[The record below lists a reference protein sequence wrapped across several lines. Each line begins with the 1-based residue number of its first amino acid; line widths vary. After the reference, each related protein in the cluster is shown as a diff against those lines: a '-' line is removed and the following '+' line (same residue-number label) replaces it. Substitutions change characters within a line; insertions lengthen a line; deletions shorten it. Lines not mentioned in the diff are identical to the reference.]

1 MPAYAGDINSLMRVG
16 MLLSGRSGFGA
27 GLLNGSDKKSHK
39 RVFVGAVISVSRL
52 LCYCVIK
59 RIEFKSYVFLEPG
72 FCL

>member
-1 MPAYAGDINSLMRVG
+1 
-16 MLLSGRSGFGA
+16 
-27 GLLNGSDKKSHK
+27 LNGSDKKSHK